1 MQILLKLVVR
11 ALLITGGIVLVV
23 YFVRA
28 FDSRGLPALGP
39 EHRIRFSEE
48 FHAGDEDE
56 TDWPRYLQFE
66 QDLARE
72 LAENIDSGNRPR
84 RFVDRYADGSVT
96 NPAAF
101 DANWNFSYEL
111 TAASSRGSAV
121 MLHGLTDSP
130 YSMLSTAQAAVG
142 AGYNVTVPRMP
153 GHGFAVGGL
162 LQARWEDW
170 TAAVRIAVRRADLRR
185 KPGQPLLLV
194 GYSNGGLLA
203 IDYALRCMNDDAL
216 PCPDKIILLSPAIA
230 ISKVAM
236 LANWHAGLSWIPY
249 FEKFKWLS
257 VLPEVDPFKF
267 TSFPKRAAWEIHKI
281 AVRTHKMLAD
291 PELVSKLPPI
301 LTFVSLVDNTVN
313 QNAILS
319 VLYSRLPSNGSD
331 LVIYDINRSNTIIN
345 LIEPPVNDPMDYFAG
360 QASLNFN
367 VTLLRN
373 RSSDSRSMDIA
384 TLAPG
389 TNAFS
394 IERTDLRWPSGV
406 YSLSHIALPFPT
418 FDRLYGDGGNTPDGA
433 FAFGALAPR
442 GEVDVLILPPSF
454 FLRTRNNPF
463 FSFQVR
469 HSNDW
474 LHSTE

>member
-1 MQILLKLVVR
+1 
-11 ALLITGGIVLVV
+11 
-23 YFVRA
+23 
-28 FDSRGLPALGP
+28 
-39 EHRIRFSEE
+39 
-48 FHAGDEDE
+48 
-56 TDWPRYLQFE
+56 
-66 QDLARE
+66 
-72 LAENIDSGNRPR
+72 
-84 RFVDRYADGSVT
+84 
-96 NPAAF
+96 
-101 DANWNFSYEL
+101 
-111 TAASSRGSAV
+111 
-121 MLHGLTDSP
+121 
-130 YSMLSTAQAAVG
+130 
-142 AGYNVTVPRMP
+142 
-153 GHGFAVGGL
+153 
-162 LQARWEDW
+162 
-170 TAAVRIAVRRADLRR
+170 
-185 KPGQPLLLV
+185 
-194 GYSNGGLLA
+194 
-203 IDYALRCMNDDAL
+203 
-216 PCPDKIILLSPAIA
+216 
-230 ISKVAM
+230 
-236 LANWHAGLSWIPY
+236 
-249 FEKFKWLS
+249 
-257 VLPEVDPFKF
+257 LPEVDPFKF